1 MIHTFKSLSFTLLL
15 LFIGFYQASAQTQ
28 DNNIV
33 HGTVRDAQGKALPGV
48 NVSVSGAFTYAVTD
62 NEGVFSISVEPGSYL
77 FFAKQGYTSVNMG
90 VEYGI
95 QNVDVV
101 MDLKYGDELVDVA
114 YGTRRKSELTH
125 AISSIR
131 AADLEKTPVPNMTNA
146 VVGRATGITALKNSG
161 DEPGYDNS
169 SIYVRGIG
177 TFSSFQE
184 PLVLIDN
191 VERSFAQIDPLEIES
206 FTVMKDAAASVQ
218 YGMRGANGVIS
229 IRTKRGFAGKPEIK
243 FISQAGIQTPSR
255 LPEYLGAAEYVSF
268 YRQALANDGLKMPTG
283 SKYDPAMYDGTQDPY
298 SYPDIDW
305 YGKFL
310 KDFAPQQQ
318 HKLSLRGG
326 TEAIRYFL
334 FMGVTQQDG
343 IYEFTEENPRY
354 STNPR
359 FTRYNLRSNIDV
371 DVTESL
377 LVSIDLSTRVE
388 NRHVPNSSAGA
399 IFSALSQLPPSAMP
413 VENRDGSLAG
423 TSIYRN
429 NPLGM
434 ISRTGYRDNY
444 NRILF
449 GNVEAVQELDFILEG
464 LSFTGMIGLDGAN
477 YYALGRSQQYAV
489 YQEFEQNGD
498 FVYQQYGENT
508 DISLDIQKFDDAFSY
523 MFTSIGGLNYY
534 NRFGSN
540 SLGADL
546 KYMQSK
552 FFPHGNNI
560 AYANQ
565 GIFGRATYG
574 IRDTYFMEFGF
585 AYNGS
590 ENFKPG
596 NRFGFFPAISGA
608 WILSNEAFMPENS
621 PISFLKV
628 RGSFGMTG
636 NGQLGVERFPYEQKF
651 FSGGGYIFGSGFSWA
666 PGSYEGRIPNPYVQ
680 WEESINSNL
689 GADLELDNNLVVSLD
704 VFHNYRRNIITTGAN
719 TIPSILGQHAPYEN
733 NGSVVN
739 RGFETMFRYHGQTKD
754 WSYSLQGNISYAQN
768 EIRNMEEVE
777 GLLYYQYMQGTPV
790 TSIWGLESI
799 GLFRDQDQIDN
810 NPHQVFDIV
819 QPGDIQFKD
828 QNGDNIIDAQ
838 DQVVIGNNMPTW
850 NFGFLGT
857 VRYGSFDLHF
867 VLNGILGRTVMLTN
881 NSVWMLQDNNK
892 VSALAYDSWQEGVN
906 EDNASYPRLTTQT
919 NPNNYNSSSFWARKG
934 NFLRLTNI
942 EAGYNMSPTVL
953 SRAGISEIRFFINA
967 HNLFTLDHLRNYN
980 LDPEVPNAGV
990 SGYPVMRVFNTGVS
1004 INF

>member
-1 MIHTFKSLSFTLLL
+1 MIHKLKPLFFTLLM
-15 LFIGFYQASAQTQ
+15 LFPGFYQASAQTQ

-33 HGTVRDAQGKALPGV
+33 GGTVTDTDGRALPGV
-48 NVSVSGAFTYAVTD
+48 DVSVPGAFTYTVTD
-62 NEGVFSISVEPGSYL
+62 NEGTFSISVEPGRYL
-77 FFAKQGYTSVNMG
+77 TFAKQGYASVNIDI
-90 VEYGI
+90 EYGM
-95 QNVDVV
+95 QNIEVT
-101 MDLKYGDELVDVA
+101 MEMKYGEELVSVA

-125 AISSIR
+125 AVSSIR

-146 VVGRATGITALKNSG
+146 VVGRTTGITALKNTG

-177 TFSSFQE
+177 TFSNFQG

-191 VERSFAQIDPLEIES
+191 VERNFAQIDPLEIES
-206 FTVMKDAAASVQ
+206 FAVLKDAAATVQ

-229 IRTKRGFAGKPEIK
+229 IRTKRGFVGKPEIK
-243 FISQAGIQTPSR
+243 IVSQAGIQTPSR
-255 LPEYLGAAEYVSF
+255 LPEYLGAAEYVAF
-268 YRQALANDGLKMPTG
+268 YRQALLNDGLQIPSG
-283 SKYDPAMYDGTQDPY
+283 STYDPAMYDGTQDPY
-298 SYPDIDW
+298 TYPDIDW

-310 KDFAPQQQ
+310 KDVAPQQQ
-318 HKLSLRGG
+318 HKLSFRGG
-326 TEAIRYFL
+326 TDAIRYFL

-343 IYEFTEENPRY
+343 IYEFAEENPRY

-377 LVSIDLSTRVE
+377 LVSVDLSTRVE
-388 NRHVPNSSAGA
+388 NRHVPNTSAAA
-399 IFSALSQLPPSAMP
+399 IFSTLSQLPPNAMP
-413 VENRDGSLAG
+413 LENRDGSLAG

-444 NRILF
+444 DRILF
-449 GNVEAVQELDFILEG
+449 GNVEVAQELDFLLEG
-464 LSFTGMIGLDGAN
+464 LSVSGMIGLDGAN

-489 YQEFEQNGD
+489 YEEFLED
-498 FVYQQYGENT
+498 DSYVYQQYGENT

-523 MFTSIGGLNYY
+523 MFTSIGGFNYF

-552 FFPHGNNI
+552 FFPHGNDI

-565 GIFGRATYG
+565 GVFGRATYG

-608 WILSNEAFMPENS
+608 WILSNETFMPENTS
-621 PISFLKV
+621 ISFLKV

-666 PGSYEGRIPNPYVQ
+666 PGSYEGRIASPHIQ

-689 GADLELDNNLVVSLD
+689 GADLELDNNLMVSLD
-704 VFHNYRRNIITTGAN
+704 IFHNYRSKIITTGAN
-719 TIPSILGQHAPYEN
+719 TIPSILGQNTPYEN
-733 NGSVVN
+733 NGTVVN
-739 RGFETMFRYHGQTKD
+739 RGFETMFRYHGEARE

-768 EIRNMEEVE
+768 EIRNMDEVD
-777 GLLYYQYMQGTPV
+777 GLLDYQYMQGNPV
-790 TSIWGLESI
+790 TSIWGLEAI
-799 GLFRDQDQIDN
+799 GLFRDQEQIDN
-810 NPHQVFDIV
+810 NPHQVFDII

-838 DQVVIGNNMPTW
+838 DQVVIGNTMPSW
-850 NFGFLGT
+850 NFGLLGS
-857 VRYGSFDLHF
+857 VRYKNFDLHF
-867 VLNGILGRTVMLTN
+867 VLNGIMGRTVMLTN

-892 VSALAYDSWQEGVN
+892 VTALAYDSWQEGVN
-906 EDNASYPRLTTQT
+906 EANASYPRLTTQ
-919 NPNNYNSSSFWARKG
+919 NNQNNYNSSSFWARKG
-934 NFLRLTNI
+934 DFLRLTNI
-942 EAGYNMSPTVL
+942 EAGYNLSPTVL
-953 SRAGISEIRFFINA
+953 SRAGIREVRFFINA
-967 HNLFTLDHLRNYN
+967 HNLFTIDHLSDYN

-990 SGYPVMRVFNTGVS
+990 NGYPVMRVVNTGVS
-1004 INF
+1004 VNF